1 MMMKSI
7 RRIMGLMVMAGM
19 LMFPLKA
26 IAADGQLG
34 IYVAPKIIYGLTYMK
49 DVKYNEANGYKGNIG
64 SKWDSTFGGSLA
76 VGYDLSKKLNVPV
89 RAELEYAAFSKA
101 ETKGAPEGW
110 SAEKFEQ
117 SNSVQTMFA
126 NVYYDINT
134 GTKFIPYVGAGIGVG
149 FIRTKNSVE
158 FYEGSDW
165 YSSGDIGSKTV
176 TNFAWNI
183 GLGLG
188 YEITK
193 NVALDVGYR
202 FADLGKAKANWGAW
216 PSPSGSNDWHLSTKH
231 IYQHQFSMGARFT
244 F

>member
-1 MMMKSI
+1 MMKSI
-7 RRIMGLMVMAGM
+7 KSIIGLMVMAGM

-49 DVKYNEANGYKGNIG
+49 DVKYYEVASGPFTHDIG
-64 SKWDSTFGGSLA
+64 SHWDNTFGGSLA
-76 VGYDLSKKLNVPV
+76 AGYDFSKKLNIPV
-89 RAELEYAAFSKA
+89 RGELEYAAFTKA
-101 ETKGAPEGW
+101 EAEGSLW
-110 SAEKFEQ
+110 GGSVSCQ
-117 SNSVQTMFA
+117 SNNIQTLFA

-134 GTKFIPYVGAGIGVG
+134 RTKFTPYVGAGMGVG
-149 FIRTKNSVE
+149 FIRTKGKV
-158 FYEGSDW
+158 DW
-165 YSSGDIGSKTV
+165 VSEVNNTGSKTV

-188 YEITK
+188 YQITN
-193 NVALDVGYR
+193 NVAFDVGYR
-202 FADLGKAKANWGAW
+202 FADLGKVQTKWDERPWGTW
-216 PSPSGSNDWHLSTKH
+216 RMDTKR

>member
-1 MMMKSI
+1 MA
-7 RRIMGLMVMAGM
+7 VAGM
-19 LMFPLKA
+19 LVFPVKA

-34 IYVAPKIIYGLTYMK
+34 IYVVPKIIYGLTYMK
-49 DVKYNEANGYKGNIG
+49 DVKYQEVTTYAGPRSSNLG
-64 SKWDSTFGGSLA
+64 SHWESTFGGSLA
-76 VGYDLSKKLNVPV
+76 AGYDFSKKLNVPV

-101 ETKGAPEGW
+101 E
-110 SAEKFEQ
+110 AEVEKEWWGGVTFRQ
-117 SNSVQTMFA
+117 SNNIQTLFA

-202 FADLGKAKANWGAW
+202 FADLGKAKAN
-216 PSPSGSNDWHLSTKH
+216 
-231 IYQHQFSMGARFT
+231 
-244 F
+244 